1 MLIAGVAS
9 VICVMTQVQSVMA
22 QQAPSITIDGRF
34 SDWERVPSAYLVE
47 DTVDERSNYEYLYR
61 VRFCTDVDYIYFYAE
76 FNNDIA
82 QNPTGQAE
90 GDTTTHYN
98 VKVVDLFMDTD
109 NSARTGYQM
118 WTWEEC
124 GADYI
129 LEGRPREDY
138 GELSSFAGGEKQEEW
153 EWEQIESSGMIGA
166 SGITVLANGH
176 AAIEGFVAR
185 GILSIPDGAE
195 SIKVGVLTQSSDW
208 QETGVLPEVRI
219 DDKEGTT
226 VKRNLLDVPLYVC
239 EGMTWGLNDM
249 MTAHLECDG
258 NLFLWGEGEMP
269 DYAFGKYAPWHDKD
283 YVEQVLHLYLDS
295 AITTVGSYAFY
306 DCSYMQSAELSNHLT
321 TISWNAFYG
330 CTSLKSITIPASVT
344 TIDNNAFG
352 NCSGLEEM
360 ICMATTP
367 PDLGNTVFLGMSSNA
382 PLYVPSESVDA
393 YKRNGEWEQYP
404 GQILSIEERKEP
416 SIVVIGGDTV
426 MVDPTTSVV
435 DINGDGTL
443 VYDVEENT
451 LTLTG
456 LETSGMVDGTAINYS
471 GSEPLTIVLN
481 GESSITAEM
490 VIASTGDVIITG
502 EGTLTAEGVLPIV
515 GVETATITFDA
526 VRMVVRSMSASAG
539 AIRRLRGL
547 KFGKYVD
554 ENGGPALSGF
564 GSADFG
570 KVDITPSD
578 AAYGPVSDGE
588 GGSINALYTENNGER
603 EIVTEFETTPKET
616 AVENVQTEKMLDVT
630 KPMYNVLGVQVNAS
644 YEGIVIQQGQ
654 KFVR

>member
-34 SDWERVPSAYLVE
+34 SDWERVPSDYLVE
-47 DTVDERSNYEYLYR
+47 DTVDDRSNYEYLYR
-61 VRFCTDVDYIYFYAE
+61 VRFCTDADYIYFYAE

-124 GADYI
+124 GADYL

-138 GELSSFAGGEKQEEW
+138 GELSSFAGGEKQSEW
-153 EWEQIESSGMIGA
+153 EWEHVESSGMIGA

-195 SIKVGVLTQSSDW
+195 SIRVGVLTQSSDW
-208 QETGVLPEVRI
+208 QETGVLPEVRMGA
-219 DDKEGTT
+219 DGFQ
-226 VKRNLLDVPLYVC
+226 VKSNLLDLPLYVC
-239 EGMTWGLNDM
+239 EGMTWGLNNM
-249 MTAHLECDG
+249 ITAHLECDG
-258 NLFLWGEGEMP
+258 NMFLWGEGEMP
-269 DYAFGKYAPWHDKD
+269 DYEFGKYAPWHDKD

-352 NCSGLEEM
+352 DCSGLKEM
-360 ICMATTP
+360 ICMAVTP

-382 PLYVPSESVDA
+382 PLYVPTESVDA
-393 YKRNGEWEQYP
+393 YKRNSEWEQYP
-404 GQILSIEERKEP
+404 GPILSIEERP
-416 SIVVIGGDTV
+416 GSSVVVIGGDTV

-443 VYDVEENT
+443 VYDVDENT

-456 LETSGMVDGTAINYS
+456 LEISGEIEGTAIDYS

-481 GESSITAEM
+481 DESSITADV

-502 EGTLTAEGVLPIV
+502 EGTLTAEGIAPIV
-515 GVETATITFDA
+515 GVESATITFDA
-526 VRMVVRSMSASAG
+526 VRMVVRSIPANAAAM
-539 AIRRLRGL
+539 RRLKGL

-564 GSADFG
+564 GSADFD
-570 KVDITPSD
+570 KVNISPSD
-578 AAYGPVSDGE
+578 ASYGAVSDGE
-588 GGSINALYTENNGER
+588 GGSIYTLYTENNGEQ
-603 EIVTEFETTPKET
+603 EIVTEFETTPKED
-616 AVENVQTEKMLDVT
+616 AVEKVQTGKMLDVT
-630 KPMYNVLGVQVNAS
+630 KPMYNILGMQVDAS

-654 KFVR
+654 KFVK